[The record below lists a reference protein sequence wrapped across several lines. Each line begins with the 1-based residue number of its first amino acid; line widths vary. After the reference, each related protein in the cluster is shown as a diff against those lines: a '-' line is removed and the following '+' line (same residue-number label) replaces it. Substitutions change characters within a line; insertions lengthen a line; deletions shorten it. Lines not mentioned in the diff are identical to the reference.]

1 MMRDEADGEHPQAG
15 DHAVANHP
23 DWTMP
28 TAPKSETVS
37 ATTPPTM
44 EVHLLL
50 AADYPFLDILW
61 TMSIFF
67 LWVAWIWVLIM
78 ALSDNFSR
86 RDHSGWAKALWT
98 IFIIFLPLLGVLL
111 YMITRPPPEEAAVVR
126 Q

>member
-1 MMRDEADGEHPQAG
+1 MRSPELGDADNPQGRDGFRA
-15 DHAVANHP
+15 DAP
-23 DWTMP
+23 D
-28 TAPKSETVS
+28 
-37 ATTPPTM
+37 M

-67 LWVAWIWVLIM
+67 ICVAWIWVLIM
-78 ALSDNFSR
+78 ALADNFSR

-98 IFIIFLPLLGVLL
+98 IFIIFVPLLGVLL
-111 YMITRPPPEEAAVVR
+111 YIITRPAPEETAVAR

>member
-1 MMRDEADGEHPQAG
+1 
-15 DHAVANHP
+15 
-23 DWTMP
+23 
-28 TAPKSETVS
+28 
-37 ATTPPTM
+37 M

-86 RDHSGWAKALWT
+86 RDHSGGAKALWT
-98 IFIIFLPLLGVLL
+98 LFIIFLPLLGVLL
-111 YMITRPPPEEAAVVR
+111 YMITRPQTEETAVAR

>member
-1 MMRDEADGEHPQAG
+1 MKSPRLDDADGPEERDGLG
-15 DHAVANHP
+15 D
-23 DWTMP
+23 D
-28 TAPKSETVS
+28 
-37 ATTPPTM
+37 PPTM

-111 YMITRPPPEEAAVVR
+111 YMITRPPPDETAVVR

>member
-1 MMRDEADGEHPQAG
+1 MMRDEADGEPSSAG
-15 DHAVANHP
+15 DSHSPRLDDAGGLERREVFRDDP
-23 DWTMP
+23 DL
-28 TAPKSETVS
+28 
-37 ATTPPTM
+37 

-78 ALSDNFSR
+78 ALSDNFR
-86 RDHSGWAKALWT
+86 RHDHSGWAKALWT

-111 YMITRPPPEEAAVVR
+111 YIITRPPVEETAVVR

>member
-1 MMRDEADGEHPQAG
+1 LDDADGQEGRDGFRDDA
-15 DHAVANHP
+15 P
-23 DWTMP
+23 D
-28 TAPKSETVS
+28 
-37 ATTPPTM
+37 M

-67 LWVAWIWVLIM
+67 IWVAWIWVLIM
-78 ALSDNFSR
+78 ALADNFSR

-98 IFIIFLPLLGVLL
+98 IFIVFLPLLGVLL
-111 YMITRPPPEEAAVVR
+111 YMITRPAPEETAVAR

>member
-1 MMRDEADGEHPQAG
+1 MDDADGPYERDG
-15 DHAVANHP
+15 FP
-23 DWTMP
+23 DDSP
-28 TAPKSETVS
+28 D
-37 ATTPPTM
+37 M